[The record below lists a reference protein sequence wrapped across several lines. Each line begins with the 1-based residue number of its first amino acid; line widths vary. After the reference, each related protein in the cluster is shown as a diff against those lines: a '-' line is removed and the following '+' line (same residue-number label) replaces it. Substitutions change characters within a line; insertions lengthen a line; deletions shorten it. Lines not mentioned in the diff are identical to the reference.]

1 MEKEWINQISRK
13 TLLILFDQMEAMR
26 EPVLSLIITE
36 VSFRIEFYVD
46 ESSRC
51 ECGIHFSP

>member
-36 VSFRIEFYVD
+36 VSFRI
-46 ESSRC
+46 
-51 ECGIHFSP
+51 